1 MALLIR
7 GPRAGNRGRGRDD
20 DANMTIVEHLED
32 LRQALIIAGIAWI
45 ACIVV
50 AWFFT
55 DNVLAYIKTRAGL
68 HESFVYFGPTG
79 AFMIRFQVAI
89 FAGTVLAA
97 PIIFWQLWW
106 FVSPGLH
113 TNEKR
118 VVLPLI
124 GATTFFFALGVVL
137 CFYALPL
144 VINVLSGFAPQ
155 DVLQYLPNGE
165 DFLGFLLGLC
175 IAFGLV
181 FELPVVLWILGS
193 LGIISSGWLWKNR
206 LYWVAGLGL
215 LANFMTPGG
224 DPLVTP
230 LVVYIPLMIFYGG
243 TMLLLKITGR

>member
-7 GPRAGNRGRGRDD
+7 GPRVGRRGPARD
-20 DANMTIVEHLED
+20 AAATMSIIEHLED
-32 LRQALIIAGIAWI
+32 LRRALIIASIAWV
-45 ACIVV
+45 ACV
-50 AWFFT
+50 AVSWFFT
-55 DNVLAYIKTRAGL
+55 DHILGFIKDRAGL
-68 HESFVYFGPTG
+68 HHGLVYLQPTG
-79 AFMIRFQVAI
+79 AFMVRFEIAL
-89 FAGTVLAA
+89 FAGTVVAA

-124 GATTFFFALGVVL
+124 GATTFFFGLGVAL

-144 VINVLSGFAPQ
+144 VVSVLSGFAP
-155 DVLQYLPNGE
+155 DGVLQFLPSADE
-165 DFLGFLLGLC
+165 FLGFLLGLC

-181 FELPVVLWILGS
+181 FELPVVLWILGL
-193 LGIISSGWLWKNR
+193 LGIVSSGWLWKNR

-230 LVVYIPLMIFYGG
+230 LVVYIPLMLFYGG